1 MQARPSHFA
10 NAPTRSI
17 FEQIKLG
24 ISVKEHLTGDVWES
38 ISPAAKQGS
47 GHKSRPA
54 SHVAPGFSGPRSARP
69 DGSTQATRGQAADR
83 RPRASHNCGGRAQLQ
98 LDAGGIRRTPQRY
111 GPLPTAATFV
121 CPRPVRASRA
131 LRRPPARLPRRN
143 RTTSRSSATTKSS
156 LAAALHPSL
165 RAGPRSVRSVSALG
179 ASRCQRVGSRGPPQ
193 CTDTGATHRAVK
205 GHQSRPSRRGRSS
218 QISRCPGRWPSQRR
232 RSLRPAVRGWH
243 SSTFGRTLCPVRVLA
258 DHSTA
263 RNRRPIFSAHVP
275 RCARCFGTK
284 PATYTQRF
292 AHMLVL
298 PGIDSHRHIDGY

>member
-69 DGSTQATRGQAADR
+69 DGSTQATRGRAADR

-143 RTTSRSSATTKSS
+143 RTTSRRRSSATTKSS
-156 LAAALHPSL
+156 LAATLHPIL
-165 RAGPRSVRSVSALG
+165 RAGPRSVRSVSALLG
-179 ASRCQRVGSRGPPQ
+179 ASSLRAPRRRRGPPQ

-205 GHQSRPSRRGRSS
+205 GH
-218 QISRCPGRWPSQRR
+218 
-232 RSLRPAVRGWH
+232 
-243 SSTFGRTLCPVRVLA
+243 
-258 DHSTA
+258 
-263 RNRRPIFSAHVP
+263 
-275 RCARCFGTK
+275 
-284 PATYTQRF
+284 
-292 AHMLVL
+292 
-298 PGIDSHRHIDGY
+298 

>member
-24 ISVKEHLTGDVWES
+24 ISVEEHLTGDVWES

-156 LAAALHPSL
+156 LAERLEF
-165 RAGPRSVRSVSALG
+165 
-179 ASRCQRVGSRGPPQ
+179 
-193 CTDTGATHRAVK
+193 
-205 GHQSRPSRRGRSS
+205 
-218 QISRCPGRWPSQRR
+218 I
-232 RSLRPAVRGWH
+232 
-243 SSTFGRTLCPVRVLA
+243 
-258 DHSTA
+258 
-263 RNRRPIFSAHVP
+263 
-275 RCARCFGTK
+275 
-284 PATYTQRF
+284 
-292 AHMLVL
+292 
-298 PGIDSHRHIDGY
+298 